1 MNIIVDSN
9 IVFSAILNSQSR
21 IGQLI
26 VYGSKFFDFYS
37 VNLLKTEIFNH
48 KIKLLKSSGLDDSQF
63 ERAFEI
69 ITERITFIDE
79 ILISDDDIN
88 KAFELVS
95 GIDEND
101 ALFIALTNHMDSK
114 LWSGDKK
121 LINGLSNKGYNQII
135 STDTLYATFLQ
146 KELESLGRKK

>member
-1 MNIIVDSN
+1 M
-9 IVFSAILNSQSR
+9 
-21 IGQLI
+21 
-26 VYGSKFFDFYS
+26 
-37 VNLLKTEIFNH
+37 
-48 KIKLLKSSGLDDSQF
+48 KSSGLDDSQF

-88 KAFELVS
+88 KAFEVVS

>member
-88 KAFELVS
+88 KAFEVVS